1 MYQILIR
8 LFTIF
13 LVIIQ
18 TLFKSKSN
26 LLMENLALRHQL
38 SNFLI
43 KKTKPNLTDLDR
55 TFWVALKQ
63 AYGKW
68 MNFLIIVKPETVID
82 WQKRR
87 FKKHWT
93 KLSNK
98 NKKPGRKR
106 TNKEIRDLIYRMAGE
121 NNWGAPRI
129 YSELMML
136 GFTEISEASVSRYL
150 HKFRSKY
157 PDEKKQQ
164 SWMTFLKNHRDVITA
179 MDFFIVPTINFNI
192 LFVFFIIDHSRRKIV
207 HFNITN
213 HPSALWVI
221 QQFRDAFPFDQIPK
235 YLIMDRDKIF
245 SSKVKGFL
253 ERQLGINPKVTS
265 YRSPWQNGIAERFVL
280 SARNDLLNSVI
291 VINEDHLR
299 RLINEYIEYYNNDRC
314 HLSLERDSP
323 IGREVQ
329 EKPSK
334 SGKIISISKLSGL
347 QHRYEWKKAA

>member
-1 MYQILIR
+1 MDE
-8 LFTIF
+8 TI
-13 LVIIQ
+13 
-18 TLFKSKSN
+18 
-26 LLMENLALRHQL
+26 
-38 SNFLI
+38 
-43 KKTKPNLTDLDR
+43 
-55 TFWVALKQ
+55 KQ
-63 AYGKW
+63 K
-68 MNFLIIVKPETVID
+68 
-82 WQKRR
+82 Q
-87 FKKHWT
+87 
-93 KLSNK
+93 
-98 NKKPGRKR
+98 KPGRKR

-129 YSELMML
+129 YSELLML

-150 HKFRSKY
+150 HTFRSKH
-157 PDEKKQQ
+157 PDENKQQ

-179 MDFFIVPTINFNI
+179 IDFFIVPTFNFNI

-245 SSKVKGFL
+245 SSRVKGFL
-253 ERQLGINPKVTS
+253 ERQLGINPKVT
-265 YRSPWQNGIAERFVL
+265 YHRNPWQNGIAERFVL
-280 SARNDLLNSVI
+280 SARNDLLNSVS

-299 RLINEYIEYYNNDRC
+299 RLIKEYIEYYNNDRC

-323 IGREVQ
+323 LGRKAQ
-329 EKPSK
+329 EKPSE
-334 SGKIISISKLSGL
+334 SGKIFSISKLSGL